1 MGMGFIAYI
10 DLPDAEGAAR
20 LAIIVRDLGGD
31 VHLGAVDEITP
42 ELVIATPGRIEK
54 LGKRNVWENDRPA
67 ILVWADEKSSDVR
80 SILKLQAVDLID
92 PSDDNSKIKEII
104 QTTVHD
110 FRMERSRI
118 DDFRGMAERYREI
131 STIVRLSLEIG
142 AELNVDKVLE
152 MIVQQIYQDL
162 GYEIVSIMLLEE
174 DGRHLTIKA
183 ARGLG
188 EKIISSAKVEI
199 GKGVSGLVAK
209 TGEPLLIKDI
219 ESDERFQKL
228 KSHGRYSSK
237 SLICVPLKV
246 GDRVIG
252 VLNGNNKKVREELG
266 THDLSLLSVFAS
278 QASVTIERARLYRSL
293 ETKADEVKRAYG
305 RLQEL
310 DRIKSDFITNVSH
323 EFRTPVTVM
332 LGYLEILTGDLTDPD
347 HLEKVEVALDSA
359 LRLATFVEDSTDIL
373 KLETGTMHFDFNKI
387 AIDIFLEEI
396 TQKYWNEFNSKDI
409 EFVVDIIEGLG
420 DVYVDTNKVAKVFD
434 KLLDNSLKFTP
445 AGGYTKITCSDADGD
460 WVKIVIEDSGPG
472 IPIGEHERVFE
483 RFEQSGDILTSKPA
497 GTGLGLSIARAIVAR
512 HGGELS
518 IDENFRD
525 GCRVGFSLPSRE
537 PSSIDN
543 VGSY

>member
-1 MGMGFIAYI
+1 M
-10 DLPDAEGAAR
+10 
-20 LAIIVRDLGGD
+20 AIIVRDLGGD

-54 LGKRNVWENDRPA
+54 LGKQNVWENDRPA

-80 SILKLQAVDLID
+80 SILKLQVVDLID

-110 FRMERSRI
+110 FRMKRSGI

-142 AELNVDKVLE
+142 VELNVDKVLE

-188 EKIISSAKVEI
+188 EKIISSAKVEV

-219 ESDERFQKL
+219 ESDERFLKL

-252 VLNGNNKKVREELG
+252 VLNGNNKKVREELS

-347 HLEKVEVALDSA
+347 HLEKVEIALDSA
-359 LRLATFVEDSTDIL
+359 HRLATFVEDSTDIL
-373 KLETGTMHFDFNKI
+373 KLEAGTMHFDFNKV
-387 AIDIFLEEI
+387 AIDTFLEEI

-420 DVYVDTNKVAKVFD
+420 EVYVDTNKVTTVFD

-445 AGGYTKITCSDADGD
+445 AGGYTKITCSDAEGD
-460 WVKIVIEDSGPG
+460 WVKIIIEDSGPG
-472 IPIGEHERVFE
+472 IPIGEQERVFE

-518 IDENFRD
+518 IEEDFRD
-525 GCRVGFSLPSRE
+525 GCRVSFSLPSRE

-543 VGSY
+543 EGSY

>member
-1 MGMGFIAYI
+1 MDFAVFI

-54 LGKRNVWENDRPA
+54 LGKQNVWENDRPA

-80 SILKLQAVDLID
+80 SILKLQVVDLID

-110 FRMERSRI
+110 FRMKRSGI

-142 AELNVDKVLE
+142 VELNVDKVLE

-188 EKIISSAKVEI
+188 EKIISSAKVEV

-219 ESDERFQKL
+219 ESDERFLKL

-252 VLNGNNKKVREELG
+252 VLNGNNKKVREELS

-347 HLEKVEVALDSA
+347 HLEKVEIALDSA
-359 LRLATFVEDSTDIL
+359 HRLATFVEDSTDIL
-373 KLETGTMHFDFNKI
+373 KLEAGTMHFDFNKV
-387 AIDIFLEEI
+387 AIDTFLEEI

-420 DVYVDTNKVAKVFD
+420 EVYVDTNKVTTVFD

-445 AGGYTKITCSDADGD
+445 AGGYTKITCSDAEGD
-460 WVKIVIEDSGPG
+460 WVKIIIEDSGPG
-472 IPIGEHERVFE
+472 IPIGEQERVFE

-518 IDENFRD
+518 IEEDFRD
-525 GCRVGFSLPSRE
+525 GCRVSFSLPSRE

-543 VGSY
+543 EGSY

>member
-1 MGMGFIAYI
+1 MSMDFTVYI
-10 DLPDAEGAAR
+10 DLPDAKGAAR
-20 LAIIVRDLGGD
+20 LAKIVRDLGGD
-31 VHLGAVDEITP
+31 VHLGAADEVTP

-54 LGKRNVWENDRPA
+54 LGKQNVWEKDRPA
-67 ILVWADEKSSDVR
+67 ILVWADEKTSVIR
-80 SILKLQAVDLID
+80 SILKLQVKDLID
-92 PSDDNSKIKEII
+92 PSDDNSEIKEII

-110 FRMERSRI
+110 FRKNRSRI
-118 DDFRGMAERYREI
+118 DDFHGMEERYREI

-142 AELNVDKVLE
+142 VELNVDKVLE

-188 EKIISSAKVEI
+188 EKIISSAKVEV

-219 ESDERFQKL
+219 ERDERFQKL

-246 GDRVIG
+246 SDRVIG
-252 VLNGNNKKVREELG
+252 VLNGNNKKAREELS
-266 THDLSLLSVFAS
+266 THDLRLLSVFAT
-278 QASVTIERARLYRSL
+278 QASVSIERARLYRSL
-293 ETKADEVKRAYG
+293 EIKADEVKGAYD

-310 DRIKSDFITNVSH
+310 DRIKSNFITNVSH
-323 EFRTPVTVM
+323 EFRTPVTVL

-347 HLEKVEVALDSA
+347 QLEKVEVALDSA
-359 LRLATFVEDSTDIL
+359 HRLATFVEDSTDIL
-373 KLETGTMHFDFNKI
+373 KLEAGTMHFDFDKV
-387 AIDIFLEEI
+387 AIDIFLEGI
-396 TQKYWNEFNSKDI
+396 TQKYWNEFNSRDI
-409 EFVVDIIEGLG
+409 EFIVDIIEGLPQ
-420 DVYVDTNKVAKVFD
+420 VYVDTNTVTKVFD

-445 AGGYTKITCSDADGD
+445 AGGYTKITCSDSESG
-460 WVKIVIEDSGPG
+460 WVKIVIEDSGSG
-472 IPIGEHERVFE
+472 IPIGEQERVFE

-497 GTGLGLSIARAIVAR
+497 GTGLGLPIAKAIVAR

-518 IDENFRD
+518 IDEDFRE
-525 GCRVGFSLPSRE
+525 GCRIGFTLPSRE

-543 VGSY
+543 EGGY

>member
-1 MGMGFIAYI
+1 MDFTVYI

-20 LAIIVRDLGGD
+20 LAKIIRDLGGD
-31 VHLGAVDEITP
+31 VHLGAVDEVTP
-42 ELVIATPGRIEK
+42 ELVIATPRRIEK
-54 LGKRNVWENDRPA
+54 LGKQNVWENDMPA
-67 ILVWADEKSSDVR
+67 ILIWADEKSSDVR
-80 SILKLQAVDLID
+80 SILKLRAIDLID

-110 FRMERSRI
+110 FRMNQSRI
-118 DDFRGMAERYREI
+118 DDYRGMEERYREI
-131 STIVRLSLEIG
+131 STIIRLSLEIG
-142 AELNVDKVLE
+142 VELNVDKVLE

-188 EKIISSAKVEI
+188 EKIISSAKVEV

-209 TGEPLLIKDI
+209 TGEPLLIRDI
-219 ESDERFQKL
+219 ERDKRFLKL

-252 VLNGNNKKVREELG
+252 VLNGNNKKVREELS
-266 THDLSLLSVFAS
+266 THDLGLLSVFAT

-293 ETKADEVKRAYG
+293 ENKADEVKRAYG

-323 EFRTPVTVM
+323 EFRTPVTIM
-332 LGYLEILTGDLTDPD
+332 LGYLEILTGNLTDPD
-347 HLEKVEVALDSA
+347 QLEKVKIALDSA
-359 LRLATFVEDSTDIL
+359 HRLATFVEDSTDIL
-373 KLETGTMHFDFNKI
+373 KLEAGTMHFDFNKV
-387 AIDIFLEEI
+387 AIDTFLEEI
-396 TQKYWNEFNSKDI
+396 IQKYWNEFNSRDI
-409 EFVVDIIEGLG
+409 EFIVDIIEGLG
-420 DVYVDTNKVAKVFD
+420 NVYVDINMMTKVFD

-445 AGGYTKITCSDADGD
+445 AGGYTKIACSDTEGE

-483 RFEQSGDILTSKPA
+483 RFEQAGDILTSKPA

-518 IDENFRD
+518 IDENFRE

-543 VGSY
+543 EDSY

>member
-1 MGMGFIAYI
+1 MDFTVYI
-10 DLPDAEGAAR
+10 DLPDAKGTAR
-20 LAIIVRDLGGD
+20 LAKIVRDLGGD
-31 VHLGAVDEITP
+31 VHLGAADEVTP

-54 LGKRNVWENDRPA
+54 LGKQNVWEKDRPA
-67 ILVWADEKSSDVR
+67 ILVWADEKTSVIR
-80 SILKLQAVDLID
+80 SILKLQVKDLID
-92 PSDDNSKIKEII
+92 PSDDNSEIKEII

-110 FRMERSRI
+110 FRKNRSRI
-118 DDFRGMAERYREI
+118 DDFHGMEERYREI

-142 AELNVDKVLE
+142 VELNVDKVLE

-188 EKIISSAKVEI
+188 EKIISSAKVEV

-219 ESDERFQKL
+219 ERDERFQKL

-246 GDRVIG
+246 SDRVIG
-252 VLNGNNKKVREELG
+252 VLNGNNKKAREELS
-266 THDLSLLSVFAS
+266 THDLRLLSVFAT
-278 QASVTIERARLYRSL
+278 QASVSIERARLYRSL
-293 ETKADEVKRAYG
+293 EIKADEVKRAYD

-323 EFRTPVTVM
+323 EFRTPVTVL

-347 HLEKVEVALDSA
+347 QLEKVEVALDSA
-359 LRLATFVEDSTDIL
+359 HRLATFVEDSTDIL
-373 KLETGTMHFDFNKI
+373 KLEAGTMHFDFDKV
-387 AIDIFLEEI
+387 AIDIFLEGI
-396 TQKYWNEFNSKDI
+396 TQKYWNEFNSRDI
-409 EFVVDIIEGLG
+409 EFIVDIIEGLPQ
-420 DVYVDTNKVAKVFD
+420 VYVDTNTVTKVFD

-445 AGGYTKITCSDADGD
+445 AGGYTKITCSDSESG
-460 WVKIVIEDSGPG
+460 WVKIVIEDSGSG
-472 IPIGEHERVFE
+472 VPIGEQERVFE

-497 GTGLGLSIARAIVAR
+497 GTGLGLPIAKAIVAR

-518 IDENFRD
+518 IDEDFRE
-525 GCRVGFSLPSRE
+525 GCRIGFTLPSRE

-543 VGSY
+543 EGGY

>member
-1 MGMGFIAYI
+1 MGMDFTVYI

-31 VHLGAVDEITP
+31 VHLGAADEVSP

-54 LGKRNVWENDRPA
+54 LGKQNVWENDRPA
-67 ILVWADEKSSDVR
+67 ILVWADGKSSDVR
-80 SILKLQAVDLID
+80 SVLKLRATNLID

-104 QTTVHD
+104 QTAVHD
-110 FRMERSRI
+110 FRMDRSRI
-118 DDFRGMAERYREI
+118 DDFRGMEERYREI

-142 AELNVDKVLE
+142 VELNVDKVLE

-174 DGRHLTIKA
+174 DGKHLTIKA

-188 EKIISSAKVEI
+188 EKIISSAKVEV

-219 ESDERFQKL
+219 ESDERFLKL

-252 VLNGNNKKVREELG
+252 VLNGNNKKVREELS

-293 ETKADEVKRAYG
+293 EIKADEVKRAYS

-332 LGYLEILTGDLTDPD
+332 LGYLEILTGNLTDPD
-347 HLEKVEVALDSA
+347 HLEKVEIALDSA
-359 LRLATFVEDSTDIL
+359 LRLATFVEDATDIL
-373 KLETGTMHFDFNKI
+373 KLEAGTMHFDFNKV
-387 AIDIFLEEI
+387 AIDTFLEEI
-396 TQKYWNEFNSKDI
+396 TQKYWNEFNSRDI
-409 EFVVDIIEGLG
+409 EFVVDIIEGLEE
-420 DVYVDTNKVAKVFD
+420 VYVDTNKVAKVFD

-445 AGGYTKITCSDADGD
+445 AGGYTKVTCSDAAGD
-460 WVKIVIEDSGPG
+460 WVRIVIEDSGPG

-518 IDENFRD
+518 MDEDFRD
-525 GCRVGFSLPSRE
+525 GCRVVFSLPSRE

-543 VGSY
+543 EGSY